1 MFPVPRPST
10 TRWFAPVLVACLGS
24 AALFAADLPPA
35 ASRPVDFVQDIQPI
49 FAEHCASCH
58 GPDKQKSGYRLDVR
72 EVALKGG
79 DSGHPAILPGAG
91 ATSPIVHWVA
101 ALDPDEVMPPTGTRL
116 SDTQIG
122 LLRAWID
129 QGAVWPDSAS
139 TKVADALDWWS
150 LRPLHQP
157 PLPPNATAAHPIDAF
172 IQARLAQEGWKPSP
186 PADRRTLIRRVALDL
201 TGLPPSPEE
210 VAAFVTDTHPRAYER
225 LVDRLLASPR
235 YGERWARHWL
245 DVVHYGDTQ
254 GYDKDKPR
262 PNAWPYRDY
271 VIRSFNADKRYDR
284 FVQEQIAGDV
294 LFPDTAEGIEALG
307 FIAAGPWDFIGHEEV
322 PETKTDGR
330 IARHLDR
337 DNMVAN
343 TIGTFASLT
352 VHCAQCHDHKFDP
365 IPQADYFALQA
376 VFAAVDRTERR
387 YHHDPATNRLR
398 TEREER
404 VRTLTQR
411 ERDLRDAVNKAGG
424 DSLKRLDDQISAAQK
439 TGGDA
444 QPAEY
449 GWHSEIA
456 SRETDLKWVQVDLGR
471 SVPLDRIVL
480 APARDAFNNIGDGFG
495 FPRRFKVELCE
506 DASIAS
512 GAILIADHTTE
523 DVPNPGVA
531 RQTFPVG
538 GKSARFIRVTATR
551 LAPRQ
556 DDFIFAL
563 AELEAFDGGGT
574 NLARQATVTSLDSIE
589 APPRWARHNLVDGRG
604 PGKPVAPEEIV
615 RLKEERETLLQTK
628 VDASLRQE
636 LAAATTA
643 LQAAKKAVDELP
655 APSKVF
661 VGAVHYGS
669 GNFKGTGPNG
679 GRPRPIHLLHRGDVT
694 KPGPEVQ
701 PGALRCVTS
710 LPADFALSKD
720 HSEGIRRAALAEWLT
735 DPRHPLTWRSIVNR
749 VWQYH
754 FGRGIVDTPNDFGR
768 MGGRPS
774 HPELLDWLAAEF
786 RDGGQSLKDLH
797 RLIVTSATYQ
807 QSSHASTAPGSPSV
821 QDSDN
826 RLLSRMNPRRLEAE
840 AVRDSILA
848 VSGKLDLTP
857 YGPGFQDFVVEKPE
871 HSPHYEY
878 HLYDP
883 EDVRTHRRSVYR
895 FLVRSQ
901 LEPFMTAL
909 DCADP
914 SMRVD
919 RRNETLTPLQALALM
934 NGKLSVAMAKHFAQ
948 RIQRESGTDATAE
961 AQVQRAF
968 QLALQRDP
976 TPSEQATLAPY
987 TTRHGLAATCRV
999 MLNLNEF
1006 VFVD

>member
-1 MFPVPRPST
+1 MLPVPRPT
-10 TRWFAPVLVACLGS
+10 PTRGFASLLVAYLGS
-24 AALFAADLPPA
+24 AALHAADLPPA
-35 ASRPVDFVQDIQPI
+35 ASRPVDFVNDIQPI

-58 GPDKQKSGYRLDVR
+58 GPDKQKSSYRLDVR
-72 EVALKGG
+72 QVALKGG
-79 DSGHPAILPGAG
+79 DSGHPAIIPSDGAR
-91 ATSPIVHWVA
+91 SPLVRFVA
-101 ALDPDEVMPPTGTRL
+101 GLEPDSVMPPKGPRL
-116 SDTQIG
+116 TETQVG
-122 LLRAWID
+122 LLRAWVD
-129 QGAVWPDSAS
+129 QGATWPDSAS
-139 TKVADALDWWS
+139 TQLADALDWWS
-150 LRPLHQP
+150 LRPLQRP
-157 PLPPNATAAHPIDAF
+157 ALPPGRDGLHPIDAF
-172 IQARLAQEGWKPSP
+172 IQARLAQQGWKPSP
-186 PADRRTLIRRVALDL
+186 PADRRILIRRVTFDL
-201 TGLPPSPEE
+201 TGLPPTPAE
-210 VAAFVTDTHPRAYER
+210 VEAFVADTNPHAYER

-322 PETKTDGR
+322 PETKTDGK

-365 IPQADYFALQA
+365 IPQSDYYSLQA

-387 YHHDPATNRLR
+387 YHPDPATNRLR
-398 TEREER
+398 SEREER
-404 VRTLTQR
+404 VRTLTQQ
-411 ERDLRDAVNKAGG
+411 EKELRDAINKAGG
-424 DSLKRLDDQISAAQK
+424 DALKQLDEKLAAAQK
-439 TGGDA
+439 TGGDS

-456 SRETDLKWVQVDLGR
+456 ARDTDLKWVQVDLGC
-471 SVPLDRIVL
+471 SAALDRIVL
-480 APARDAFNNIGDGFG
+480 APCRDAFNNIGDGFG
-495 FPRRFKVELCE
+495 FPLRFRVEIG
-506 DASIAS
+506 DDPNFAS
-512 GAILIADHTTE
+512 GTTTVADHTTN
-523 DVPNPGVA
+523 DVPNPGVV
-531 RQTFPVG
+531 RQTLSVG
-538 GKSARFIRVTATR
+538 GKSARYVRVTATR
-551 LAPRQ
+551 LAPRLN
-556 DDFIFAL
+556 DFIFAL
-563 AELEAFDGGGT
+563 AELEAIDAGGT
-574 NLARQATVTSLDSIE
+574 NLARQGTVTALDSIE
-589 APPRWARHNLVDGRG
+589 GPPRWSRQNLIDGRG
-604 PGKPVAPEEIV
+604 PGKPVPPEEIT
-615 RLKEERETLLQTK
+615 RLKDEREKLIEAT
-628 VDASLRQE
+628 VDASLRRE
-636 LAAATTA
+636 FADTKNA

-661 VGAVHYGS
+661 VGAVHYGG

-679 GRPRPIHLLHRGDVT
+679 GRPRPIFLLNRGDVT
-694 KPGPEVQ
+694 KPGSEVQ
-701 PGALRCVTS
+701 PGALHCVAT

-720 HSEGIRRAALAEWLT
+720 HPEGVRRAALAQWLT
-735 DPRHPLTWRSIVNR
+735 DTRHPLTWRSIVNR
-749 VWQYH
+749 AWQYH

-774 HPELLDWLAAEF
+774 HPELLDWLAVEF
-786 RDGGQSLKDLH
+786 RDGGQSLKSLH
-797 RLIVTSATYQ
+797 RLIVTSQTYQ
-807 QSSHASTAPGSPSV
+807 QSSHSSAEPGSPASI
-821 QDSDN
+821 DSDN
-826 RLLSRMNPRRLEAE
+826 RLLARMSPRRLEAE

-848 VSGKLDLTP
+848 VSGKLNLTP
-857 YGPGFQDFVVEKPE
+857 FGPGFQDFIVEKPE

-934 NGKLSVAMAKHFAQ
+934 NGKLAVAMAKHFAERVKQ
-948 RIQRESGTDATAE
+948 ESGPDATPE
-961 AQVQRAF
+961 TQVRRTF
-968 QLALQRDP
+968 EIALQRDP
-976 TPSEQATLAPY
+976 TPTETATLVPY
-987 TTRHGLAATCRV
+987 ATRHGLAATCRV
-999 MLNLNEF
+999 VLNLNEF

>member
-1 MFPVPRPST
+1 MLPAFRPT
-10 TRWFAPVLVACLGS
+10 PTRWFATLVIALLGYTPLH
-24 AALFAADLPPA
+24 AAKLPPA
-35 ASRPVDFVQDIQPI
+35 ASRPVDFITDIQPLL
-49 FAEHCASCH
+49 AEQCVSCH
-58 GPDKQKSGYRLDVR
+58 GPEKQKNAYRLDVR

-79 DSGHPAILPGAG
+79 DSGHPAIRPGDSAK
-91 ATSPIVHWVA
+91 SPLIHFVSG
-101 ALDPDEVMPPTGTRL
+101 LDPDSVMPPKGPRL
-116 SDTQIG
+116 TDTQIG

-129 QGAVWPDSAS
+129 QGAVWPDSA
-139 TKVADALDWWS
+139 TTRLADALDWWS
-150 LRPLHQP
+150 LRPLQRP
-157 PLPPNATAAHPIDAF
+157 SLPPGADSTHPIDAF
-172 IQARLAQEGWKPSP
+172 VQARLAHENWKPSP
-186 PADRRTLIRRVALDL
+186 PADRRTLIRRITFDL
-201 TGLPPSPEE
+201 TGLPPTPEE
-210 VAAFVTDTHPRAYER
+210 VTAFVADTHPSAYAR

-284 FVQEQIAGDV
+284 FVQQQVAGDV

-365 IPQADYFALQA
+365 IPQSDYFALQA

-387 YHHDPATNRLR
+387 YHADPATNRLR

-404 VRTLTQR
+404 VRTLTER
-411 ERDLRDAVNKAGG
+411 EKELRDAVNKAGG
-424 DSLKRLDDQISAAQK
+424 EALKQLDEKLSAAQK
-439 TGGDA
+439 SGGDA

-456 SRETDLKWVQVDLGR
+456 PRETDLKWVQVDLGR

-480 APARDAFNNIGDGFG
+480 APCRDAFNNIGDGFG
-495 FPRRFKVELCE
+495 FPRRFLVEIAE
-506 DASIAS
+506 DAAFAT
-512 GAILIADHTTE
+512 GATTITNRTEE
-523 DVPNPGVA
+523 DLPNPGVA
-531 RQTFPVG
+531 RQTLALG
-538 GKSARFIRVTATR
+538 GKSARYIRVTATK

-563 AELEAFDGGGT
+563 AELEAFDAAGT

-589 APPRWARHNLVDGRG
+589 SPPRWARQNLVDGRG
-604 PGKPVAPEEIV
+604 PGRPVAPEEIT
-615 RLKEERETLLQTK
+615 RLKQEREKLVETTVAEPLRR
-628 VDASLRQE
+628 DFAS
-636 LAAATTA
+636 ATA
-643 LQAAKKAVDELP
+643 SIQPARKAVDELP

-694 KPGPEVQ
+694 QPGPEIQ
-701 PGALRCVTS
+701 PGALRCITS
-710 LPADFALSKD
+710 LPSDFALSKD
-720 HSEGIRRAALAEWLT
+720 HSEGVRRAALAQWLT
-735 DPRHPLTWRSIVNR
+735 DPKNPLPWRSIVNR

-786 RDGGQSLKDLH
+786 RDGSQSLKDLH
-797 RLIVTSATYQ
+797 RVIVTSATYQ
-807 QSSHASTAPGSPSV
+807 QSSHSSTEPGSPSAV
-821 QDSDN
+821 DSDN
-826 RLLSRMNPRRLEAE
+826 RFLARMHPRRLEAE
-840 AVRDSILA
+840 AVRDSLLA

-857 YGPGFQDFVVEKPE
+857 FGPGFQDFVVEKPE

-934 NGKLSVAMAKHFAQ
+934 NGKLSVAMAKHFAN
-948 RIQRESGTDATAE
+948 RVQRESGPDATAE
-961 AQVQRAF
+961 AQIRRVF
-968 QLALQRDP
+968 ELALQRDP
-976 TPSEQATLAPY
+976 TASERTTLVPY
-987 TTRHGLAATCRV
+987 TTQHGLAATCRV
-999 MLNLNEF
+999 VLNLNEF